1 MASAEPAVRGRAYRE
16 SLRGRQVVVVGLARS
31 GIAAVRLLA
40 ACGAHVTATD
50 AKSATALGPEAGAL
64 ASLGVRLEQGHQD
77 VPALASADLVVVS
90 PGVPLDAPVL
100 ATVRAPIIGELEL
113 GWRAAESEA
122 VAITGT
128 NGKTT
133 TTALCGELLT
143 TLGRPVLVGGNIGT
157 PLTAHALDFPARGL
171 LVLEVSSFQLETIH
185 AFRPGVAAVLNVT
198 PDHLDRHHTMEKYV
212 AAKARIFEN
221 QAAADRAV
229 LNWDDPMARAMASRT
244 RTPIVWFSRREAL
257 PEGVFVDDGRIV
269 ARLDGALREICPVV
283 KIALRGAHNVE
294 NVLAATAIALLRGVP
309 PEAIR
314 SAIGRFRAVAHRI
327 ELVRELAGVAYYND
341 SKGTNVDSTIRA
353 LESFPE
359 PVILIAGG
367 QGKGQDWAPL
377 AAAAQGRVRHA
388 VLIGA
393 DGPQIG
399 AALAGV
405 GIATSA
411 KPTLEAA
418 VASARAIAER
428 GDVVLL
434 SPACASYDM
443 FRNFE
448 HRGEVFTA
456 IVRGLAER

>member
-1 MASAEPAVRGRAYRE
+1 
-16 SLRGRQVVVVGLARS
+16 
-31 GIAAVRLLA
+31 
-40 ACGAHVTATD
+40 
-50 AKSATALGPEAGAL
+50 
-64 ASLGVRLEQGHQD
+64 
-77 VPALASADLVVVS
+77 
-90 PGVPLDAPVL
+90 
-100 ATVRAPIIGELEL
+100 
-113 GWRAAESEA
+113 
-122 VAITGT
+122 
-128 NGKTT
+128 
-133 TTALCGELLT
+133 
-143 TLGRPVLVGGNIGT
+143 
-157 PLTAHALDFPARGL
+157 
-171 LVLEVSSFQLETIH
+171 
-185 AFRPGVAAVLNVT
+185 
-198 PDHLDRHHTMEKYV
+198 MEKYV

-229 LNWDDPMARAMASRT
+229 LNWDDPMARAMASRA

-367 QGKGQDWAPL
+367 RGKGQDWAPL